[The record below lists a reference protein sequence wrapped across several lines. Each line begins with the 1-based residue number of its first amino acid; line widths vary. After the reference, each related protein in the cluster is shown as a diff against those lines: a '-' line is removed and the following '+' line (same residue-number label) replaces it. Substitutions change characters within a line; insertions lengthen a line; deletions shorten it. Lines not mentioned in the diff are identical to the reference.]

1 MESVFAIVYCD
12 GDILSSSE
20 DMPLEN
26 VYDGHIEL
34 VQEEEQTSSKKAVIG
49 GSDKDFIDKEKVLTE
64 GLWLIHDHYLIV
76 RDWSPNFHPQTK
88 AIEKVVAWVRILGL
102 PIEFYDAKVLY
113 AIGDRIGR
121 TMRVDRNTISRER
134 GKYAIFCVEVD
145 LTKPLLAL

>member
-1 MESVFAIVYCD
+1 MIIHIINIRNDYFFVFFFH
-12 GDILSSSE
+12 
-20 DMPLEN
+20 LE
-26 VYDGHIEL
+26 
-34 VQEEEQTSSKKAVIG
+34 
-49 GSDKDFIDKEKVLTE
+49 DKEKVLTE

-113 AIGDRIGR
+113 AIGNRIGR